1 MIQVISFIIVALNS
15 TVKLQLDMLEL
26 RHLKTLVAL
35 REHGSLVAAAGDLC
49 LTPSALSHQLREL
62 DQWFGLEVVNRR
74 SRPVSF
80 SNVGQ
85 RLLKLA
91 DDILPQVQIAQTDIS
106 RIVHGQTGRIVFSSE
121 CHSCFDWLMPLL
133 NQYRIQYPDVDLDFA
148 SGFEANP
155 HELLQNSEFDLLI
168 TADPIALKGVEY
180 FPIFEYESRLVLS
193 NTHPLVR
200 VKEITVQALAEETL
214 ITYPVDK
221 HRLDIMSHLFIPAN
235 IAPQAIRTTDLTQML
250 IQLVASGRGIAALP
264 DWVVQEY
271 ENKGWVTSRRLD
283 CVTQAGLRRTLYAG
297 YRSEDQ
303 EKDYFEGFLKQ
314 LARFSK
320 TRGAYY
326 A

>member
-1 MIQVISFIIVALNS
+1 MKI
-15 TVKLQLDMLEL
+15 LQEDMLEL

-49 LTPSALSHQLREL
+49 LTPSALSHQLREI
-62 DQWFGLEVVNRR
+62 DQWFGVEVVNRR

-91 DDILPQVQIAQTDIS
+91 DEILPQVQIAQSDIT
-106 RIVHGQTGRIVFSSE
+106 RIVHGQTGRIIFSSE

-155 HELLQNSEFDLLI
+155 HELLQTGEFDLLI
-168 TADPIALKGVEY
+168 TADPIALKGIEY

-200 VKEITVQALAEETL
+200 AKEIRVEQLAEETL
-214 ITYPVDK
+214 VTYPVDK
-221 HRLDIMSHLFIPAN
+221 HRLDIMSRLFIPAN
-235 IAPQAIRTTDLTQML
+235 ILPKQIRTTDLTQML

-264 DWVVQEY
+264 DWVVNEY
-271 ENKGWVTSRRLD
+271 EQKGWVSSRRLD
-283 CVTQAGLRRTLYAG
+283 CVAPEGLRRTLFAG
-297 YRSEDQ
+297 YRTEEKQ
-303 EKDYFEGFLKQ
+303 KDYFEGFLKQ
-314 LARFSK
+314 LERFSK
-320 TRGAYY
+320 KREAYY
-326 A
+326 D

>member
-1 MIQVISFIIVALNS
+1 
-15 TVKLQLDMLEL
+15 MLEL
-26 RHLKTLVAL
+26 RHLKTLTAL

-62 DQWFGLEVVNRR
+62 DQWFGVEVVNRR

-91 DDILPQVQIAQTDIS
+91 DEVLPQVQIAQSDIT
-106 RIVHGQTGRIVFSSE
+106 RIVHGQTGCITFSSE

-133 NQYRIQYPDVDLDFA
+133 NQYRQQYPDVDLDFA

-155 HELLQNSEFDLLI
+155 HELLQTGEFDLLI

-200 VKEITVQALAEETL
+200 AKEITVQELAEETL

-221 HRLDIMSHLFIPAN
+221 HRLDIMSRLFIPAN
-235 IAPQAIRTTDLTQML
+235 ILPKQIRTTDLTQML
-250 IQLVASGRGIAALP
+250 IQLVASGRGIGALP
-264 DWVVQEY
+264 DWVVNEY
-271 ENKGWVTSRRLD
+271 EQKGWVTSRRLD
-283 CVTQAGLRRTLYAG
+283 CVAPEGLRRTLYAG
-297 YRSEDQ
+297 YRTEEK

-314 LARFSK
+314 LDKFAKKR
-320 TRGAYY
+320 TQYY
-326 A
+326 I

>member
-1 MIQVISFIIVALNS
+1 
-15 TVKLQLDMLEL
+15 MLEL
-26 RHLKTLVAL
+26 RHLKTLTAL

-62 DQWFGLEVVNRR
+62 DQWFGVEVVNRR

-91 DDILPQVQIAQTDIS
+91 DEVLPQVQIAQSDIT
-106 RIVHGQTGRIVFSSE
+106 RIVHGQTGRITFSSE

-133 NQYRIQYPDVDLDFA
+133 NQYRQQYPDVDLDFA

-155 HELLQNSEFDLLI
+155 HELLQTGEFDLLI

-200 VKEITVQALAEETL
+200 AEDITVQELAEETL
-214 ITYPVDK
+214 VTYPVDK
-221 HRLDIMSHLFIPAN
+221 HRLDIMSRLFIPAN
-235 IAPQAIRTTDLTQML
+235 ILPKQIRTTDLTQML
-250 IQLVASGRGIAALP
+250 IQLVASGRGIGALP
-264 DWVVQEY
+264 DWVVNEY
-271 ENKGWVTSRRLD
+271 EQKGWVTSRRLD
-283 CVTQAGLRRTLYAG
+283 CVAPEGLRRTLYAG
-297 YRSEDQ
+297 YRTEEK

-314 LARFSK
+314 LDKFAKKR
-320 TRGAYY
+320 TQYY
-326 A
+326 I